1 MLKLIIKSLLWISAV
16 LLVFIL
22 FTNIWIIVSTQKQV
36 YESDGLSLAD
46 STETTL
52 LVLGTSHK
60 TMAGDDNLFFKE
72 RIMTANMLYNLGFV
86 DRMILSGDH
95 IAKYYNE
102 PSVMRRNLVELGVPD
117 SILIADDGGAR
128 TLDSVVRCK
137 QVFNVNDVIIVT
149 QRFHAYRALF
159 ISNYYD
165 LPAIVVVTNPVE
177 SSNKFRVRVREVLA
191 RPLAVLDLYVFH
203 SKPQYKTA
211 IIN

>member
-1 MLKLIIKSLLWISAV
+1 MLWISAV

-22 FTNIWIIVSTQKQV
+22 FTNIWIIGSTQKQV
-36 YESDGLSLAD
+36 YESDRLSLAD

-102 PSVMRRNLVELGVPD
+102 PSVMRRKLVELGVPD

-128 TLDSVVRCK
+128 TLDSVIRCK
-137 QVFNVNDVIIVT
+137 QVFNVDDVIIVT

-165 LPAIVVVTNPVE
+165 LPAIVVATNPVE
-177 SSNKFRVRVREVLA
+177 SSNKFRVLAREVLA

-203 SKPQYKTA
+203 SKPQYNEA